1 MSTYNANEKGYY
13 GDFGGAYIPEML
25 YPNVEELR
33 QNYLEITAKDEFKK
47 EFDQL
52 LKDYVGR
59 PTPLYFA
66 ERLSK
71 KYNTKIYLKREDLCH
86 TGAHKINNTI
96 GQILLAKRL
105 NKTRII
111 AETGA
116 GQHGVAT
123 ATVCALMGIECIVYM
138 GGSDNKRQAPNVWSI
153 KRLRGEVSRA
163 HTGSLCFNDA
173 NN

>member
-33 QNYLEITAKDEFKK
+33 QSYLKITAKDEFKE

-71 KYNTKIYLKREDLCH
+71 KYNTKIYLKRGRGICH
-86 TGAHKINNTI
+86 AS
-96 GQILLAKRL
+96 R
-105 NKTRII
+105 
-111 AETGA
+111 
-116 GQHGVAT
+116 
-123 ATVCALMGIECIVYM
+123 
-138 GGSDNKRQAPNVWSI
+138 DNGYLGR
-153 KRLRGEVSRA
+153 
-163 HTGSLCFNDA
+163 SLYA
-173 NN
+173 SVHS